1 MPSIYSLIQLLLPW
15 EAAVVYKKWE
25 SLSSHLN
32 ASQDEQLH
40 KAFYKIMNS
49 SSKHK
54 ECFTKLKKKQQHHD
68 VFIPSEHCKYKFCKK
83 KKKKKMQQW
92 TNVYQQINHTS
103 QINSTTES
111 DPWGILQ
118 AIWFTEETKLIIP
131 QIHQNLIFN
140 YQDHIFSQSTTEKKI
155 PKLNQTTESQNF
167 SD

>member
-1 MPSIYSLIQLLLPW
+1 MPAKMNNFIKLFIKLW
-15 EAAVVYKKWE
+15 TVVQSTK
-25 SLSSHLN
+25 N
-32 ASQDEQLH
+32 ASQNLWSNN
-40 KAFYKIMNS
+40 K
-49 SSKHK
+49 
-54 ECFTKLKKKQQHHD
+54 KKKQQHHD

-83 KKKKKMQQW
+83 KTKKKMQQW